1 MNRPFAAIPD
11 HRGRYVVGAMLH
23 GVRQAPIYPDLGG
36 HRLRPRR
43 PLHLS
48 DADRVPASALRAQ
61 VSESSYTNPS
71 SKRAV
76 SGVRQFVYRWM
87 TFCPGSRSS
96 TSRTSWPMSIRYS
109 DSSSR
114 WNAFSRAGS
123 NPKTEPPS
131 LLKSRY
137 RAHPPRPELWSHR
150 RGAGVDLPARACPR
164 RDTMKLVVLGAA
176 GGTGIEIVR
185 QDPVPSTVL
194 GTESGG

>member
-1 MNRPFAAIPD
+1 
-11 HRGRYVVGAMLH
+11 VVVAMLH

-87 TFCPGSRSS
+87 TFCSGSRSS

-150 RGAGVDLPARACPR
+150 RGAGVGPPRASLPPQRHDEIGCPR
-164 RDTMKLVVLGAA
+164 RRRGNWNRNRSP
-176 GGTGIEIVR
+176 GSR
-185 QDPVPSTVL
+185 PVDSFGDGERRL
-194 GTESGG
+194 KSQREN